1 MKKLI
6 RLGALVLVIMM
17 AAVGCGEKEKKE
29 EAPAQELY
37 PVTINGKE
45 IRIGETKV
53 QTLLD
58 EGLRITTSEMTED
71 KQINEYE
78 IDPEAE
84 LEPMT
89 YYTGGSV
96 WVTDS
101 IYAHISIATDEE
113 AVRMGDATIGRLE
126 FSLISG
132 EEDELKKIT
141 LNGVPVNEITREKAG
156 EMFPDFTG
164 DEHMWL
170 QYGTDY
176 EYNMS
181 FDNDGNLT
189 GFSLE
194 KKYDVDWLG
203 DKSE

>member
-17 AAVGCGEKEKKE
+17 AAVGCGEKKE

-164 DEHMWL
+164 DEYMWL